1 MPLDPNAFLADP
13 SLLRVLSQHAKPVD
27 CKTDRVLFRQD
38 DTVTGLYILHKGSIA
53 LSMTSQGGKTIL
65 SAEAKDGS
73 LLGLP
78 GLISKQPYSLTAVA
92 HAGAKVSFL
101 NHDEFTALMESG
113 PALSFKILQVLAA
126 EVRSARYALFY
137 H

>member
-1 MPLDPNAFLADP
+1 MPLDPSAFLADP
-13 SLLRVLSQHAKPVD
+13 ELLGVLSQHAQPVD
-27 CKTDRVLFRQD
+27 CATDRVLFCQD
-38 DTVTGLYILHKGSIA
+38 DPVSGLYILHEGRIA

-92 HAGAKVSFL
+92 HSGAKVSFL
-101 NHDEFTALMESG
+101 DHDAFTALMESG
-113 PALSFKILQVLAA
+113 PELSFKILRVLAA
-126 EVRSARYALFY
+126 EVRAARYALF
-137 H
+137 